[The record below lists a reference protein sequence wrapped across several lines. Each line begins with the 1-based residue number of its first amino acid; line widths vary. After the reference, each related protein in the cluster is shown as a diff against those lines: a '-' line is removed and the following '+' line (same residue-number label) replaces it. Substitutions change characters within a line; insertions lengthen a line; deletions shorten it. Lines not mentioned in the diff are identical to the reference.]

1 MVHLKRKEKQTGRQC
16 SISIHMRKERIK
28 LDAGINIAVG
38 FIAELLYRGGHLRCG
53 FLKPT
58 SQLFIILG
66 S

>member
-1 MVHLKRKEKQTGRQC
+1 MVHLKGRKNKQEGKY
-16 SISIHMRKERIK
+16 SISIHMRKEVIK

-58 SQLFIILG
+58 SQLLIILG